1 MELKAKVASASA
13 LCLGRFTYRPKAY
26 AAFVVVPL
34 FNITVM
40 IMKNKTTR
48 RQFATAGVV
57 LAATT
62 VCGATPALD
71 GGVLLASQSTQEDD
85 KDTPSEGRED
95 APETSAHAIERLTS
109 GNARFVSGKLRHPHS
124 ANEWRKRLIDG
135 QAPFATI
142 LGCSDSRVPPELLF
156 DQGFGDLFVIRV
168 AGNVVDTD
176 VVGSIEYG
184 VDHLKTKLVVVM
196 GHEGCGAVTAALQAD
211 SDLEKEPNEI
221 RSLVSKI
228 KPATKEVSKNL
239 PFGQRLNLSVAEN
252 VRKSVKQ
259 LKAISDLAAAEKES
273 RTQIIGCV
281 YEIKT
286 GRVRTL
292 DM

>member
-1 MELKAKVASASA
+1 
-13 LCLGRFTYRPKAY
+13 
-26 AAFVVVPL
+26 
-34 FNITVM
+34 
-40 IMKNKTTR
+40 MKNKTTR
-48 RQFATAGVV
+48 RQFATVGVV

-62 VCGATPALD
+62 VCG
-71 GGVLLASQSTQEDD
+71 GASPSSQQD
-85 KDTPSEGRED
+85 SEGAANQTCEA
-95 APETSAHAIERLTS
+95 APETSAHAIDRLS
-109 GNARFVSGKLRHPHS
+109 KGNARFVSGKLRHPHS
-124 ANEWRKRLIDG
+124 AIEWRKRLING

-168 AGNVVDTD
+168 AGNVIDTD

-211 SDLEKEPNEI
+211 SDLQQEPNEI

-228 KPATKEVSKNL
+228 KPATKKVSKEV
-239 PFGQRLNLSVAEN
+239 PFDKRLNLSVAEN
-252 VRKSVKQ
+252 VRESVRQ
-259 LKAISDLAAAEKES
+259 LKAISDLATAEKES

-286 GRVRTL
+286 GHVRML
-292 DM
+292 EL

>member
-1 MELKAKVASASA
+1 
-13 LCLGRFTYRPKAY
+13 
-26 AAFVVVPL
+26 
-34 FNITVM
+34 
-40 IMKNKTTR
+40 MKNKTTR
-48 RQFATAGVV
+48 RQFAAAGVV

-62 VCGATPALD
+62 VCG
-71 GGVLLASQSTQEDD
+71 GASPSSQQD
-85 KDTPSEGRED
+85 SEGAANQTREA
-95 APETSAHAIERLTS
+95 APETSVHAIDRLS
-109 GNARFVSGKLRHPHS
+109 KGNARFVSGKLRHPHS

-168 AGNVVDTD
+168 AGNVIDTD

-211 SDLEKEPNEI
+211 SDLQQEPNEI

-228 KPATKEVSKNL
+228 KPATAKVSKEV
-239 PFGQRLNLSVAEN
+239 PFDKRLNLSVAEN
-252 VRKSVKQ
+252 VRESVRQ
-259 LKAISDLAAAEKES
+259 LKAISDLATAEKES

-286 GRVRTL
+286 GHVRML
-292 DM
+292 EL

>member
-1 MELKAKVASASA
+1 MINKA
-13 LCLGRFTYRPKAY
+13 
-26 AAFVVVPL
+26 
-34 FNITVM
+34 
-40 IMKNKTTR
+40 TR

-62 VCGATPALD
+62 VCGKTSAIA
-71 GGVLLASQSTQEDD
+71 GAVQSGQSTQEDD
-85 KDTPSEGRED
+85 KDVASETSET
-95 APETSAHAIERLTS
+95 APETSAHAIERLAS

-168 AGNVVDTD
+168 AGNVIDTD

-196 GHEGCGAVTAALQAD
+196 GL
-211 SDLEKEPNEI
+211 
-221 RSLVSKI
+221 SLI
-228 KPATKEVSKNL
+228 H
-239 PFGQRLNLSVAEN
+239 
-252 VRKSVKQ
+252 
-259 LKAISDLAAAEKES
+259 I
-273 RTQIIGCV
+273 
-281 YEIKT
+281 
-286 GRVRTL
+286 
-292 DM
+292 

>member
-1 MELKAKVASASA
+1 
-13 LCLGRFTYRPKAY
+13 
-26 AAFVVVPL
+26 
-34 FNITVM
+34 
-40 IMKNKTTR
+40 MKNKTTR
-48 RQFATAGVV
+48 RQFAAASAV

-62 VCGATPALD
+62 VCGKAPALVT
-71 GGVLLASQSTQEDD
+71 GSVQSGSSTQEDN
-85 KDTPSEGRED
+85 KDVAGETTE
-95 APETSAHAIERLTS
+95 AVPETSDHAIERLSS

-124 ANEWRKRLIDG
+124 ANDWRKRLIDG

-184 VDHLKTKLVVVM
+184 VDHLNTKLVVVM
-196 GHEGCGAVTAALQAD
+196 GHEGCGAVTAAMQAD
-211 SDLEKEPNEI
+211 EDLNKEPNEI

-228 KPATKEVSKNL
+228 KPATKKVKQDL
-239 PFGQRLNLSVAEN
+239 PFEERLNLSVEE
-252 VRKSVKQ
+252 
-259 LKAISDLAAAEKES
+259 LKAVTDLAAAEKEA

-281 YEIKT
+281 YEIES
-286 GRVRTL
+286 GRVRML
-292 DM
+292 DK

>member
-1 MELKAKVASASA
+1 
-13 LCLGRFTYRPKAY
+13 
-26 AAFVVVPL
+26 
-34 FNITVM
+34 
-40 IMKNKTTR
+40 MKNKTTR
-48 RQFATAGVV
+48 REFAAASAI

-62 VCGATPALD
+62 ACGAATPAV
-71 GGVLLASQSTQEDD
+71 GGTTKQESATQEDATSSTQE
-85 KDTPSEGRED
+85 PL
-95 APETSAHAIERLTS
+95 PETSQIALDRLAK
-109 GNARFVSGKLRHPHS
+109 GNERFVSGELRHPHS
-124 ANEWRKRLIDG
+124 ANEWRKRLIGG

-168 AGNVVDTD
+168 AGNVIDTD
-176 VVGSIEYG
+176 VIGSIEYG

-239 PFGQRLNLSVAEN
+239 PFEQRLNLSVAEN

>member
-1 MELKAKVASASA
+1 M
-13 LCLGRFTYRPKAY
+13 T
-26 AAFVVVPL
+26 
-34 FNITVM
+34 
-40 IMKNKTTR
+40 MKNKTTR
-48 RQFATAGVV
+48 REFATAGVV

-62 VCGATPALD
+62 VCSSAVPALGAGIENSS
-71 GGVLLASQSTQEDD
+71 GGVQERD
-85 KDTPSEGRED
+85 KEAGESHEA
-95 APETSAHAIERLTS
+95 APETSAHAIERLAS
-109 GNARFVSGKLRHPHS
+109 GNGRFVSGKLRHPHS
-124 ANEWRKRLIDG
+124 ANDWRKRLIDG

-211 SDLEKEPNEI
+211 ADLEQEPNEI

-228 KPATKEVSKNL
+228 KPATLKVSKDL
-239 PFGQRLNLSVAEN
+239 PFEKRLKLSVAEN
-252 VRKSVKQ
+252 VRKSVRQ
-259 LKAISDLAAAEKES
+259 LKAIPDLVAAEKES

-281 YEIKT
+281 YEIET
-286 GRVRTL
+286 GRVRML
-292 DM
+292 EV

>member
-1 MELKAKVASASA
+1 
-13 LCLGRFTYRPKAY
+13 
-26 AAFVVVPL
+26 
-34 FNITVM
+34 
-40 IMKNKTTR
+40 MKNKTTR
-48 RQFATAGVV
+48 RQFAAAGVV

-62 VCGATPALD
+62 VCGGASPSSQQD
-71 GGVLLASQSTQEDD
+71 G
-85 KDTPSEGRED
+85 EGAANQTREA
-95 APETSAHAIERLTS
+95 APETSVHAIDRLS
-109 GNARFVSGKLRHPHS
+109 KGNARFVSGKLRHPHS

-168 AGNVVDTD
+168 AGNVIDTD

-211 SDLEKEPNEI
+211 SDLQQEPNEI

-228 KPATKEVSKNL
+228 KPATAKVSKEL
-239 PFGQRLNLSVAEN
+239 PFEKRLNLSVAEN
-252 VRKSVKQ
+252 VRESVRQ
-259 LKAISDLAAAEKES
+259 LKAISDLATAEKES

-286 GRVRTL
+286 GHVRML
-292 DM
+292 ES

>member
-1 MELKAKVASASA
+1 M
-13 LCLGRFTYRPKAY
+13 
-26 AAFVVVPL
+26 PL
-34 FNITVM
+34 FTIKMMT
-40 IMKNKTTR
+40 MKNKTTR
-48 RQFATAGVV
+48 REFAATSAI

-62 VCGATPALD
+62 VCGTTPAL
-71 GGVLLASQSTQEDD
+71 GAAVQSSTSTQE
-85 KDTPSEGRED
+85 EGATAEA
-95 APETSAHAIERLTS
+95 APETSALAIERLAS
-109 GNARFVSGKLRHPHS
+109 GNARFVSGELRHPHS

-135 QAPFATI
+135 RAPFATI

-168 AGNVVDTD
+168 AGNVIDTD

-184 VDHLKTKLVVVM
+184 VDHLQTKLVVVM

-211 SDLEKEPNEI
+211 EDLSKEPNEI

-228 KPATKEVSKNL
+228 KPATKKVDQDL
-239 PFGQRLNLSVAEN
+239 PFEERLNLSVAEN
-252 VRKSVKQ
+252 VLESVRQ
-259 LKAISDLAAAEKES
+259 LREVADLAAAEKDS

-286 GRVRTL
+286 GRVRML
-292 DM
+292 EV

>member
-1 MELKAKVASASA
+1 
-13 LCLGRFTYRPKAY
+13 
-26 AAFVVVPL
+26 
-34 FNITVM
+34 
-40 IMKNKTTR
+40 MKNKTTR
-48 RQFATAGVV
+48 RQFAAAGVV

-62 VCGATPALD
+62 VCG
-71 GGVLLASQSTQEDD
+71 GASPSSQQD
-85 KDTPSEGRED
+85 SEGAANQTREA
-95 APETSAHAIERLTS
+95 APETSAHAIDRLS
-109 GNARFVSGKLRHPHS
+109 KGNARFVSGKLRHPHS

-168 AGNVVDTD
+168 AGNVIDTD

-211 SDLEKEPNEI
+211 SDLQQEPNEV

-228 KPATKEVSKNL
+228 KPATKKVSKEL
-239 PFGQRLNLSVAEN
+239 PFEKRLNLSVAEN
-252 VRKSVKQ
+252 VRESVRQ
-259 LKAISDLAAAEKES
+259 LKAISDLATAEKES

-286 GRVRTL
+286 GHVRML
-292 DM
+292 EL

>member
-1 MELKAKVASASA
+1 
-13 LCLGRFTYRPKAY
+13 
-26 AAFVVVPL
+26 
-34 FNITVM
+34 
-40 IMKNKTTR
+40 MKNKTTR
-48 RQFATAGVV
+48 RQFAAAGVV

-62 VCGATPALD
+62 VCG
-71 GGVLLASQSTQEDD
+71 GASPSSQQD
-85 KDTPSEGRED
+85 SEGAANQTREA
-95 APETSAHAIERLTS
+95 APATSAHAIDRLS
-109 GNARFVSGKLRHPHS
+109 KGNARFVSGKLRHPHS

-168 AGNVVDTD
+168 AGNVIDTD

-211 SDLEKEPNEI
+211 SDLQQEPNET
-221 RSLVSKI
+221 RSLVGKI
-228 KPATKEVSKNL
+228 KPATKKVSKEV
-239 PFGQRLNLSVAEN
+239 PFDKRLNLSVAEN
-252 VRKSVKQ
+252 VRESVRQ
-259 LKAISDLAAAEKES
+259 LKAISDLATAEKES

-286 GRVRTL
+286 GHVRML
-292 DM
+292 EL

>member
-1 MELKAKVASASA
+1 
-13 LCLGRFTYRPKAY
+13 
-26 AAFVVVPL
+26 
-34 FNITVM
+34 
-40 IMKNKTTR
+40 MKNKTTR
-48 RQFATAGVV
+48 RQFATASVV

-62 VCGATPALD
+62 VCGKTPALAA
-71 GGVLLASQSTQEDD
+71 GAVQSSSSTQEDD
-85 KDTPSEGRED
+85 KDVAGGTSEA
-95 APETSAHAIERLTS
+95 APETSAHAIERLSS

-168 AGNVVDTD
+168 AGNVIDTD

-211 SDLEKEPNEI
+211 EDLKQEPNEI

-228 KPATKEVSKNL
+228 KPATKMVKQDL
-239 PFGQRLNLSVAEN
+239 PFEKRLNLCVAEN
-252 VRKSVKQ
+252 VRESVRQ
-259 LKAISDLAAAEKES
+259 LKAITDLAAAEKES
-273 RTQIIGCV
+273 RTQIVGCV

-286 GRVRTL
+286 GRVRML
-292 DM
+292 

>member
-1 MELKAKVASASA
+1 
-13 LCLGRFTYRPKAY
+13 
-26 AAFVVVPL
+26 
-34 FNITVM
+34 
-40 IMKNKTTR
+40 MKNKTTR
-48 RQFATAGVV
+48 REFATASAI

-62 VCGATPALD
+62 VCGGVRPAIA
-71 GGVLLASQSTQEDD
+71 GGAETANGNIQE
-85 KDTPSEGRED
+85 ED
-95 APETSAHAIERLTS
+95 RDAPTEAGEKPPETSEHAIERLFS
-109 GNARFVSGKLRHPHS
+109 GNARFVSGKLKHPHS
-124 ANEWRKRLIDG
+124 ANDWRKRLING

-168 AGNVVDTD
+168 AGNVIDTD

-211 SDLEKEPNEI
+211 SDLAQEPNEI

-228 KPATKEVSKNL
+228 QPATKEVSKDL
-239 PFGQRLNLSVAEN
+239 PFEKRLNLSVEEN
-252 VRKSVKQ
+252 VRSSVKQ
-259 LKAISDLAAAEKES
+259 LKAIADLASAEKES
-273 RTQIIGCV
+273 RTKIVGAV

-286 GRVRTL
+286 GSVRML
-292 DM
+292 EM

>member
-1 MELKAKVASASA
+1 
-13 LCLGRFTYRPKAY
+13 
-26 AAFVVVPL
+26 
-34 FNITVM
+34 
-40 IMKNKTTR
+40 MKNKTTR
-48 RQFATAGVV
+48 RQFAAAGVV

-62 VCGATPALD
+62 VCG
-71 GGVLLASQSTQEDD
+71 GASPSSQQD
-85 KDTPSEGRED
+85 SEGAANQTREA
-95 APETSAHAIERLTS
+95 APETSVHAIDRLS
-109 GNARFVSGKLRHPHS
+109 KGNARFVSGKLRHPHS

-168 AGNVVDTD
+168 AGNVIDTD

-211 SDLEKEPNEI
+211 SDLQQEPNEV

-228 KPATKEVSKNL
+228 KPATKKVSKEL
-239 PFGQRLNLSVAEN
+239 PFEKRLNLSVAEN
-252 VRKSVKQ
+252 VRESVRQ
-259 LKAISDLAAAEKES
+259 LKAISDLATAEKES

-286 GRVRTL
+286 GHVRML
-292 DM
+292 EL